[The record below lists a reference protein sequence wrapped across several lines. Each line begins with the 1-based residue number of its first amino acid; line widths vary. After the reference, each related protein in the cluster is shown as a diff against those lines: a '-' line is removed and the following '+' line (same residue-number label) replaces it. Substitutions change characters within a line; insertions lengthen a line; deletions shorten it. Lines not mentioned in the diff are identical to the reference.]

1 MSLSGF
7 ATPEGTAAY
16 RRRVAAATVPEHFRS
31 LEQCWLSS
39 VGIGTYLG
47 DEGPETDRLYR
58 EALARA
64 VELGVNVIDTA
75 INYRH
80 QRSERAIGEALA
92 SLVGEG
98 RLTREEVVIATKGGF
113 IPFDG
118 AMPADPRA
126 YLADTYLNTG
136 ILRPED
142 VVAGCHCMAPRYLA
156 DQLDRSRRNL
166 GLDTLDIYYLHNPET
181 QLGEVDRPEFL
192 RRIREAFAWLEQA
205 AAETKIRCYGTAT
218 WTGYRQPIG
227 AADYLSL
234 AELVAVAREIAG
246 DRHHFRVIQLPH
258 NLAMTEAFT
267 RANQT
272 VEGETVSTLEAC
284 RRLGIY
290 AMASASVYQG
300 QLTRRLPAMIGEYLP
315 GLASDAQRALQFTR
329 STPGLGTA
337 LVGMKRVAHVE
348 ENLGVAKA
356 PPVPWSEFQRM
367 FKAA

>member
-7 ATPEGTAAY
+7 ATPEGTTAY
-16 RRRVAAATVPEHFRS
+16 RHRVSARVVPEHFRQ
-31 LEQCWLSS
+31 LDQCWLSS

-47 DEGPETDRLYR
+47 AEDPDTDKLYR
-58 EALARA
+58 GAVARA
-64 VELGVNVIDTA
+64 LELGANVIDTA

-80 QRSERAIGEALA
+80 QQSERAVGEALR
-92 SLVGEG
+92 SLIGEG
-98 RLTREEVVIATKGGF
+98 RLGREEVVVATKGGF

-118 AMPADPRA
+118 SIPSDPGA
-126 YLADTYLNTG
+126 YFTDTYLRPG
-136 ILRPED
+136 IMRPEE
-142 VVAGCHCMAPRYLA
+142 VVAGCHCMTPRYLA

-181 QLGEVDRPEFL
+181 QLGKADRAEFL
-192 RRIREAFAWLEQA
+192 RRVRETFAWLEGA
-205 AAETKIRCYGTAT
+205 VAEEKIRCYGTAT
-218 WTGYRQPIG
+218 WNGYRQAPG
-227 AADYLSL
+227 AQDHLSL
-234 AELVAVAREIAG
+234 SGLTAVAREIGG
-246 DRHHFRVIQLPH
+246 DRHHFRVIQLPF

-272 VEGETVSTLEAC
+272 VDGDTVSTLEAC

-300 QLTRRLPAMIGEYLP
+300 QLTRGLPAVLGQFLP

-348 ENLGVAKA
+348 ENLGVAKT
-356 PPVPWSEFQRM
+356 PPSPWSQFQRL
-367 FKAA
+367 FKEA